1 MKTPNGAKGAAYSMM
16 YYIGTFH
23 RMTETLTLV
32 RESRLVSMCIAK
44 QLVVTLW
51 AFSWFMYLCVLACLE
66 DLATHQ
72 CISPP
77 ASSNLLEQNSSENS
91 E

>member
-1 MKTPNGAKGAAYSMM
+1 MKTPNGAKGAAYNMM

-32 RESRLVSMCIAK
+32 RESRLVSMCIAQ
-44 QLVVTLW
+44 QLVITLW
-51 AFSWFMYLCVLACLE
+51 AFGWFMYLRVLACLE

-77 ASSNLLEQNSSENS
+77 ASSNLLEQIRSENS

>member
-66 DLATHQ
+66 DLATRQ
-72 CISPP
+72 SISPP

-91 E
+91 Q